1 MVYVIIAFVVIFIIA
16 WILDTFGTQLGI
28 LTAAIIVGFAAFG
41 VFKALK
47 NYVAAFKKCT
57 IDSNRS

>member
-1 MVYVIIAFVVIFIIA
+1 MGYIIAAFVVLYIVI
-16 WILDTFGTQLGI
+16 WILDTFGAQLGF
-28 LTAAIIVGFAAFG
+28 LTAVIVIGFAAFG